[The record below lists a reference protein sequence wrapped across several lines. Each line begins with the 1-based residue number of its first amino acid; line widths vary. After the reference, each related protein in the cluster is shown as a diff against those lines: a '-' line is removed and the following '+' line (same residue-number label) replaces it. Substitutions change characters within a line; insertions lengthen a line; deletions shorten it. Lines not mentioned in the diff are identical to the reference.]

1 MPKQR
6 KKGED
11 ADKKMSALH
20 IKKRIAVQRQCGALF
35 ERTGGY
41 NIISGDCEPAE
52 PFRRLQKA
60 ALDV

>member
-1 MPKQR
+1 
-6 KKGED
+6 
-11 ADKKMSALH
+11 MSALH
-20 IKKRIAVQRQCGALF
+20 IKKRIAVRRQCGALF

-41 NIISGDCEPAE
+41 NIISGDCGPAE